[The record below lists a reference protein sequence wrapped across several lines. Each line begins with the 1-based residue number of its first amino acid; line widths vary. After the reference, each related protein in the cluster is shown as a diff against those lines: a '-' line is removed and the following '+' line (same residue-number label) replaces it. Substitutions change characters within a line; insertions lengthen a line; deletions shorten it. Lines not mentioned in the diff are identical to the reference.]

1 MKQWVDL
8 HKEHII
14 AVWRFAK
21 KLVPELDDEKN
32 REYFVRFMFRNQDFV
47 HLRNVSHAT
56 NMRYPQC
63 VHMEDEMVNA
73 TNVEEFYDE
82 SEGSSDVFLHEQE
95 QSRIYFIP
103 FSTHYSFATKIVE
116 YAREDGY
123 LNSDRA
129 IDDLASLL
137 RALQTDYKI
146 IFV

>member
-1 MKQWVDL
+1 MKTWVDL

-14 AVWRFAK
+14 AIWRFAK
-21 KLVPELDDEKN
+21 KLVPELDDDKN
-32 REYFVRFMFRNQDFV
+32 REYFLRYMYRNHDYV
-47 HLRNVSHAT
+47 HRVEP
-56 NMRYPQC
+56 NMRYPQSL
-63 VHMEDEMVNA
+63 HMEEEMVNA

-82 SEGSSDVFLHEQE
+82 SEGSADVFLHEQE
-95 QSRIYFIP
+95 QSRIYFSP
-103 FSTHYSFATKIVE
+103 FSTHYDFAAKIVE

-123 LNSDRA
+123 LNSNKS